1 MYGRPLKFADILVEN
16 PSIFQLSSFEILNV
30 VFYHN
35 MLSILSVY
43 LADFYVNEFFYCL
56 IFVKLQ

>member
-35 MLSILSVY
+35 MLSILPVC
-43 LADFYVNEFFYCL
+43 LADYYVNEFF
-56 IFVKLQ
+56 IA

>member
-35 MLSILSVY
+35 MLSILSVC
-43 LADFYVNEFFYCL
+43 LADYYVNEFF
-56 IFVKLQ
+56 IA